1 MKKNL
6 SDNIILITGAS
17 SGIGRGI
24 ARTLCHNGY
33 KLILT
38 SRSIEKLNQLK
49 DELSDFS
56 EKIHLIA
63 CDMTN
68 SDDIEDLYKK
78 TLEIGFVEYIIS
90 NAGLGRFESIDKM
103 SIDDWD
109 IQINTNLRPS
119 FLIARLFVSQM
130 KKNKRGHLVFINSVA
145 GKYGHSFSNSTAYV
159 SSKYALKGFADSLR
173 TELREHNVKV
183 SSIYPGAIDTEFWDA
198 INVDF
203 ARDEML
209 SIDDLSETILHVI
222 EAPNSSV
229 IEDVVVRRTAG
240 DF

>member
-1 MKKNL
+1 MNKELNDKL
-6 SDNIILITGAS
+6 ILITGAS
-17 SGIGRGI
+17 SGIGKGLAKR
-24 ARTLCHNGY
+24 LCRNGY
-33 KLILT
+33 NLILT
-38 SRSIEKLNQLK
+38 SRSNEKLSQLK

-63 CDMTN
+63 CDLTN
-68 SDDIEDLYKK
+68 SNDIENLYKK
-78 TLEIGFVEYIIS
+78 TVAIGFVECIVS
-90 NAGLGRFESIDKM
+90 NAGLGRFSSIDKM
-103 SIDDWD
+103 SVDDWD

-119 FLIARLFVSQM
+119 FLLARLFVGQM
-130 KKNKRGHLVFINSVA
+130 KKNKKGHLVFINSVA
-145 GKYGHSFSNSTAYV
+145 GKYGHSFPNSTAYV

-173 TELREHNVKV
+173 TELRDYNVKV

-203 ARDEML
+203 PRHEML

>member
-119 FLIARLFVSQM
+119 FLLARLFVSQM

-173 TELREHNVKV
+173 AELREYNVKV
-183 SSIYPGAIDTEFWDA
+183 SSIYPGAINTEFWDA

-209 SIDDLSETILHVI
+209 SINDLSQTILHVI

>member
-63 CDMTN
+63 CDLTN
-68 SDDIEDLYKK
+68 SDDIENLYKK

-119 FLIARLFVSQM
+119 FLLARLFVSQM

-145 GKYGHSFSNSTAYV
+145 GKYGHSFSNSTGYV

-173 TELREHNVKV
+173 TELRDYNVKV
-183 SSIYPGAIDTEFWDA
+183 SSVYPGAIDTEFWDA

-203 ARDEML
+203 ARYEML
-209 SIDDLSETILHVI
+209 SIDDLSQTILHVI

>member
-1 MKKNL
+1 MKKKL
-6 SDNIILITGAS
+6 GDKIVLITGAS
-17 SGIGRGI
+17 SGIGRGV
-24 ARTLCHNGY
+24 ARTLCHDGY
-33 KLILT
+33 NLILT
-38 SRSIEKLNQLK
+38 SRSTEKLNQLK
-49 DELSDFS
+49 NELSDFS

-63 CDMTN
+63 CDLTN
-68 SDDIEDLYKK
+68 SHDVENLYKK

-90 NAGLGRFESIDKM
+90 NAGLGRFSSIDQM
-103 SIDDWD
+103 SVEDWD
-109 IQINTNLRPS
+109 VQINTNLRPS
-119 FLIARLFVSQM
+119 FLLTRLFVSKM
-130 KKNKRGHLVFINSVA
+130 KKNKTGHLVFINSVA

-173 TELREHNVKV
+173 TELRDYNVKV
-183 SSIYPGAIDTEFWDA
+183 SSVYPGAIDTEFWDS

-203 ARDEML
+203 PRNEML

-222 EAPNSSV
+222 KAPNSSV

>member
-1 MKKNL
+1 MKKKL

-56 EKIHLIA
+56 EKIHLIP
-63 CDMTN
+63 CDLTN
-68 SDDIEDLYKK
+68 SDDIENLYKK

-173 TELREHNVKV
+173 TELRDYNVKV

-203 ARDEML
+203 PRHEML

>member
-1 MKKNL
+1 MKKKL

-56 EKIHLIA
+56 EKIHLIV

-68 SDDIEDLYKK
+68 SDDIENLYKK

-203 ARDEML
+203 PRDEML
-209 SIDDLSETILHVI
+209 SIDDLSQTILHVI

>member
-1 MKKNL
+1 MKKKL

-173 TELREHNVKV
+173 TELREYNVKV

-203 ARDEML
+203 PRYEML

>member
-1 MKKNL
+1 MKKKL

-56 EKIHLIA
+56 EKIHLIV

-68 SDDIEDLYKK
+68 SDDIENLYKK

-203 ARDEML
+203 PRDEML

>member
-1 MKKNL
+1 MKKIEYNSYDVIL
-6 SDNIILITGAS
+6 KQLVYFFSTLLIILLAS
-17 SGIGRGI
+17 TYLI
-24 ARTLCHNGY
+24 AKEIGY
-33 KLILT
+33 KEVVTNGRAVI
-38 SRSIEKLNQLK
+38 IGGNE
-49 DELSDFS
+49 ELAKKRALEDALYLASLQGGARVDGFS
-56 EKIHLIA
+56 
-63 CDMTN
+63 
-68 SDDIEDLYKK
+68 
-78 TLEIGFVEYIIS
+78 
-90 NAGLGRFESIDKM
+90 SIDKM
-103 SIDDWD
+103 SVDDWD

-119 FLIARLFVSQM
+119 FLLTRLFVGQM
-130 KKNKRGHLVFINSVA
+130 KKNKTGHLVFINSVA

-173 TELREHNVKV
+173 TELRDYNVKV

-203 ARDEML
+203 PRDEML
-209 SIDDLSETILHVI
+209 SIDDLSQTILHVI

>member
-56 EKIHLIA
+56 EKIHLIV

-68 SDDIEDLYKK
+68 SDDIENLYKK

-119 FLIARLFVSQM
+119 FLLARLFVSQM

-173 TELREHNVKV
+173 TELREYNVKV
-183 SSIYPGAIDTEFWDA
+183 SSIYPGAINTEFWDA

-203 ARDEML
+203 PRDEML
-209 SIDDLSETILHVI
+209 SIDDLSQTILHVI

>member
-56 EKIHLIA
+56 EKIHLIV

-119 FLIARLFVSQM
+119 FLLARLFVSQM

-203 ARDEML
+203 PRDEML

>member
-56 EKIHLIA
+56 EKIHLIV

-68 SDDIEDLYKK
+68 SDDIENLYKK

-119 FLIARLFVSQM
+119 FLLARLFVSQM

-203 ARDEML
+203 PRDEML
-209 SIDDLSETILHVI
+209 SIDDLSQTILHVI

>member
-1 MKKNL
+1 MKKKL
-6 SDNIILITGAS
+6 SDKIILITGAS

-24 ARTLCHNGY
+24 ARTLFHKRYN
-33 KLILT
+33 LILT

-63 CDMTN
+63 CDLTN
-68 SDDIEDLYKK
+68 SDDIENLYKK
-78 TLEIGFVEYIIS
+78 TLDIGFVECIIS

-119 FLIARLFVSQM
+119 FLLARIFVGQM
-130 KKNKRGHLVFINSVA
+130 KKNKTGHLIFINSVA

-173 TELREHNVKV
+173 TELREYNVKV
-183 SSIYPGAIDTEFWDA
+183 SSIYPGAINTEFWDA

-203 ARDEML
+203 TRDEML
-209 SIDDLSETILHVI
+209 SINDLSQTILHVI

>member
-145 GKYGHSFSNSTAYV
+145 GKYGHSFLNSTAYV

-203 ARDEML
+203 PRDEML